1 MLPIKTEKTLTHSI
15 VINLKAQAQDILDVI
30 VKVNF
35 FWESS
40 EKNIGIINSLNP
52 RQRHYM

>member
-1 MLPIKTEKTLTHSI
+1 MLPIKTEKSLTNFI
-15 VINLKAQAQDILDVI
+15 VINLKAQDILDVI

>member
-40 EKNIGIINSLNP
+40 EKNIG
-52 RQRHYM
+52 M